1 MSTPT
6 IDVERGGSPLT
17 PAALAAL
24 RPHVIATQDGV
35 LAASSTAKPSTIE
48 EFATTVADIRRIVKD
63 IGEFAKKHPEGPL
76 PVVIYAHGGL
86 VDRKAGL
93 ETAHA
98 QVAWWKEN
106 GVYPIH
112 IVWETGIWTALADVV
127 LRRKPGSRGFTDVTD
142 GVIESVARLLGGRS
156 VWGDMK
162 LDATANSVGDGGAAV
177 LAAEL
182 AAYVRAHP
190 RGEPGEIRLHAVGHS
205 AGSIFHSFFVP
216 KAIAAGAKP
225 FESVSLLAPAVRLD
239 TFEATLLPAAE
250 AGDIRDLSIFT
261 MNEDTEKDDSC
272 FGLYRKSLL
281 YLVSRSFEAER
292 DAAILGMA
300 AHIRSSERTKRYL
313 AAQTDRLVLSPITA
327 DVRSASTATSHGDFD
342 NDRPTME
349 SILRRITGIDD
360 PTPYPARARSVEPAP
375 PAPPTPQGGPRAAAG
390 RRRGLCIGINAYPDG
405 RDRLEGCVPDALSW
419 SAALEKEKFTVEQL
433 LDDGATRDAILAAMI
448 DLVTTSQ
455 AGDVV
460 AIQYSGHGTYVPDE
474 DGDEVDE
481 FGAMDEAICPVDFRD
496 GSLIIDDDLA
506 QVWDLIPEGVAL
518 TLLFD
523 SCHSGTVSRGDR
535 PQPPAPTGQERPRL
549 ARRDKDLIDAYL
561 RTRTVPVDDP
571 HREEARALQRSVET
585 SVSRNTTR
593 NRPLIARREVLISA
607 CLPNEVAMERNGQGV
622 FTKAALGVLGDGTA
636 RTNREFVNEVVGSLG
651 DRTQTPLL
659 TADDALAERLLL
671 APVIDLGGVVQPEP
685 KGPAPRA
692 DAKRNAAIVS
702 ILRATADLLE
712 EAD

>member
-1 MSTPT
+1 MSTPI
-6 IDVERGGSPLT
+6 IDAARGESPLT

-24 RPHVIATQDGV
+24 RPHVINTQDGV
-35 LAASSTAKPSTIE
+35 LATSSTAKPRTID
-48 EFATTVADIRRIVKD
+48 EFTTTAADIRRIVKD
-63 IGEFAKKHPEGPL
+63 LGEFAKKHPEGPL

-86 VDRKAGL
+86 VDKKAGL

-98 QVAWWKEN
+98 QVAWWKDN

-112 IVWETGIWTALADVV
+112 VVWETGIWTALADVV

-142 GVIESVARLLGGRS
+142 GVIEGVARLLGGRS

-182 AAYVRAHP
+182 AAYVKAHP
-190 RGEPGEIRLHAVGHS
+190 KGKPGEIRLHAVGHS
-205 AGSIFHSFFVP
+205 AGSIFHSHFVP
-216 KAIAAGAKP
+216 KAISTGAKP

-261 MNEDTEKDDSC
+261 MNEEKEKDDSC

-281 YLVSRSFEAER
+281 YLVSRSFEPER

-327 DVRSASTATSHGDFD
+327 DARSASTATSHGDFD

-349 SILRRITGIDD
+349 SVLRRITGTED
-360 PTPYPARARSVEPAP
+360 PTPYPARTRSVEPTP
-375 PAPPTPQGGPRAAAG
+375 PAPTGGSRGAVP
-390 RRRGLCIGINAYPDG
+390 RRRALCIGVNAYPDG

-481 FGAMDEAICPVDFRD
+481 FGAMDEAICPVDFRK

-535 PQPPAPTGQERPRL
+535 PEPPAPTGQERPRL
-549 ARRDKDLIDAYL
+549 ARRDKDLLDAYL
-561 RTRTVPVDDP
+561 RARAIPVEDP
-571 HREEARALQRSVET
+571 QREEARDLQRSVET

-622 FTKAALGVLGDGTA
+622 FTKAALGVLGDGKT

-651 DRTQTPLL
+651 NRTQTPLL
-659 TADDALAERLLL
+659 TADDALAERILL
-671 APVIDLGGVVQPEP
+671 APVIDLGGIVPEP
-685 KGPAPRA
+685 KSPAPRT
-692 DAKRNAAIVS
+692 DAKRNAAIIS

-712 EAD
+712 EGD